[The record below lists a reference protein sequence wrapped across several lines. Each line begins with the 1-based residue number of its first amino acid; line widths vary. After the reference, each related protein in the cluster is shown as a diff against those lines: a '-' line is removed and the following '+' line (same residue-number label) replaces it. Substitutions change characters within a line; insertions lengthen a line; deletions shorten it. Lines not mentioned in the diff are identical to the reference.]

1 MERMGDPAV
10 DIGGRFTYRH
20 YRTWPDD
27 ERWELI
33 DGVAYAMSPAPG
45 AAHQKVVLEI
55 GLLLREFLRGKRCRV
70 FIAPFDVLLPE
81 GDEADDEVDTVV
93 QPDALVY
100 CDPSKH
106 DERRG
111 RGAPDLAVEVLSP
124 STSKK
129 DQHEKFERYRR
140 SGVREYWVLDP
151 RGKWL
156 CVYRLKPDGNFD
168 SGELRES
175 WDGTYERI
183 ESKVLEG
190 FGFDPAK
197 LFAED

>member
-1 MERMGDPAV
+1 MERMGDPAL
-10 DIGGRFTYRH
+10 DADGRFAYRH

-45 AAHQKVVLEI
+45 ATHQTLVGRLFRWMGNFLEGKPCKVFV
-55 GLLLREFLRGKRCRV
+55 
-70 FIAPFDVLLPE
+70 APFDILLPAR
-81 GDEADDEVDTVV
+81 DEADDEVDTVV
-93 QPDALVY
+93 QPDVLVY
-100 CDPSKH
+100 CDRSKVR
-106 DERRG
+106 ERFG

-140 SGVREYWVLDP
+140 AGVREYWVVDP

-168 SGELRES
+168 EGELRES
-175 WDGTYERI
+175 WDGKYERI

>member
-1 MERMGDPAV
+1 MGDPAL
-10 DIGGRFTYRH
+10 DTDGRFTYRH
-20 YRTWPDD
+20 YRSWPDD

-55 GLLLREFLRGKRCRV
+55 ALLLREFLRGKRCRV
-70 FIAPFDVLLPE
+70 FIAPFDVILPE
-81 GDEADDEVDTVV
+81 GDETDDEAETVV

-100 CDPSKH
+100 CDPAKF

-140 SGVREYWVLDP
+140 AGVREYWVVDP

-156 CVYRLKPDGNFD
+156 CVYRLTSDGDFD

-175 WDGTYERI
+175 WDGKYERI

-190 FGFDPAK
+190 FGFDPAR